1 MIGSLAFIFTVLL
14 VNTIMFTWIYDLE
27 RSACTCSKSWKREA
41 LKYSIPVTV
50 ALAVIAVVIQNV
62 SWSLGVY
69 SLYNIASTFVLIC
82 MLSYV
87 LDLRRL
93 SCKCSKGW
101 RETFSYVWPITV
113 AVIWLI
119 NVLIVLGVI
128 IYSSMKKTQNCI
140 CFEEDEYD
148 FHNFNGAQSGYYM
161 LR

>member
-1 MIGSLAFIFTVLL
+1 MLGPIIFIFTVLL

-27 RSACTCSKSWKREA
+27 RSSCACSKSWKRDA

-50 ALAVIAVVIQNV
+50 ALAVTAVVLRNV
-62 SWSLGVY
+62 SWSLVIY

-87 LDLRRL
+87 MDLRRMT
-93 SCKCSKGW
+93 CKCSKGW

-113 AVIWLI
+113 AVVWLI

-128 IYSSMKKTQNCI
+128 VYAAVNKPQNCI
-140 CFEEDEYD
+140 CFDDE
-148 FHNFNGAQSGYYM
+148 GTQSRYYVIQ
-161 LR
+161 